1 MKNNTLKKLNLLKE
15 NLESVEPFEG
25 CISTRDTE
33 EDVKD
38 FKKYVKKCL
47 KIVNS
52 LIKAAKKG
60 VKQ

>member
-1 MKNNTLKKLNLLKE
+1 MKDKTLEKLTTLKE
-15 NLESVEPFEG
+15 NLEEIEPFEG

-33 EDVKD
+33 KDVKD
-38 FKKYVKKCL
+38 FKKYVKKCF

-60 VKQ
+60 VK

>member
-15 NLESVEPFEG
+15 NLESIEPFEG

-33 EDVKD
+33 KDAKD
-38 FKKYVKKCL
+38 FKKYVKKCF

-52 LIKAAKKG
+52 LIRGVKKG
-60 VKQ
+60 GK

>member
-1 MKNNTLKKLNLLKE
+1 MKNNTLKKLTTLKE
-15 NLESVEPFEG
+15 NLEELEPFED

-33 EDVKD
+33 EDAKD

-52 LIKAAKKG
+52 LIRGAKKG
-60 VKQ
+60 G

>member
-1 MKNNTLKKLNLLKE
+1 MKDKTLKKLSILKE
-15 NLESVEPFEG
+15 TLEEIEPFED

-33 EDVKD
+33 EDAKD

-52 LIKAAKKG
+52 LIRAAKKG
-60 VKQ
+60 GKQ

>member
-15 NLESVEPFEG
+15 NLEEIEPFEG

-33 EDVKD
+33 KDAKD
-38 FKKYVKKCL
+38 FKKYVRKCL

-52 LIKAAKKG
+52 LIRTAKKG
-60 VKQ
+60 GK

>member
-15 NLESVEPFEG
+15 NLEEIEPFG
-25 CISTRDTE
+25 DCISTRDTE
-33 EDVKD
+33 EDAKD

-52 LIKAAKKG
+52 LIRATKKRG
-60 VKQ
+60 K